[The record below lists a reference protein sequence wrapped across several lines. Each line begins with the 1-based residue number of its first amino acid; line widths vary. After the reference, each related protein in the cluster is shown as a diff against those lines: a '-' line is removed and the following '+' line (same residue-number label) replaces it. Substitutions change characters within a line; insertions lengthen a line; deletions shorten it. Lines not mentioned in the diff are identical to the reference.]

1 MNRIETASANEAV
14 IEFLDG
20 DFRILRPGAFVRC
33 AVTGYPIPLDEL
45 RYWDVDTQEA
55 FASPEARLKALGIDL
70 SQPQK

>member
-33 AVTGYPIPLDEL
+33 AVTGYPIPLEEL
-45 RYWDVDTQEA
+45 R
-55 FASPEARLKALGIDL
+55 
-70 SQPQK
+70 